1 MRFNSPPKFYRG
13 SGFDKFLGSD
23 LFSWMTNIFTGLSK
37 LTFQEN
43 FQSFTVANITIPA
56 GKEQAIPNGFLN
68 QSPGAIPTQRIITRQ
83 TVANTVVDG
92 STAWNASF
100 VYLQNYGAQ
109 DVVVTVTFFR

>member
-1 MRFNSPPKFYRG
+1 MKFNGPPKFYRG
-13 SGFDKFLGSD
+13 ATFDKYLGSD

-43 FQSFTVANITIPA
+43 FQSFTVTKTIPA
-56 GKEQAIPNGFLN
+56 LTEVAIPNGFLN
-68 QSPGAIPTQRIITRQ
+68 QAPGAIPTQRIITRQ

-92 STAWNASF
+92 PTAWNANF
-100 VYLQNYGAQ
+100 VYLYNYGPL